1 MGSSLGPEA
10 AHHLAIGSETLSM
23 RMERSSS
30 NALELASFCSHHKN
44 VKTTY
49 YPGLPEHP
57 QHDRAKVLFKSFGAI
72 FSIDLADG
80 IDCFKVLDRMEHIV
94 SSSNLGDTR
103 TLAIPVAHTIYFEMG
118 AARRSSMGISDSMI
132 RFSVG
137 IEESEDLVYDLKTA
151 LS

>member
-1 MGSSLGPEA
+1 
-10 AHHLAIGSETLSM
+10 
-23 RMERSSS
+23 MEI
-30 NALELASFCSHHKN
+30 
-44 VKTTY
+44 VKTQN
-49 YPGLPEHP
+49 LEKLN
-57 QHDRAKVLFKSFGAI
+57 QNIKDDFFKVPNLKFDIDKLKTDLNIVLKKKKFNTLGIKNFGAI
-72 FSIDLADG
+72 FSIDLTDG

-118 AARRSSMGISDSMI
+118 TERRSSMGISDSMI

-137 IEESEDLVYDLKTA
+137 IEELEDLVSDLKTA